1 MVEDYFDYIKDHR
14 KNIKLAL
21 KKYGREICFK
31 LKINYEKLKNII
43 DNHDLSKFS
52 DDEFE
57 YYRQFYYPNKNEI
70 PNENLLNIGWLHH
83 QNNNKHHPEYWILRN
98 NNNQTIILD
107 MDNYSI
113 AEMLL
118 DWEAVSIAKNGATY
132 KWYLKEGQYKIYSDN
147 TKDKI
152 EKLIKIFK

>member
-1 MVEDYFDYIKDHR
+1 
-14 KNIKLAL
+14 
-21 KKYGREICFK
+21 
-31 LKINYEKLKNII
+31 
-43 DNHDLSKFS
+43 
-52 DDEFE
+52 
-57 YYRQFYYPNKNEI
+57 
-70 PNENLLNIGWLHH
+70 
-83 QNNNKHHPEYWILRN
+83 
-98 NNNQTIILD
+98 

-118 DWEAVSIAKNGATY
+118 DWEAVSIAKNGDTY